1 MWASTVD
8 RLYGVK
14 QTNASSC
21 VQMDLTLSS
30 NLSGTLKAFP
40 PMRLNAVC
48 LIYTQIDGTMPV
60 SSTEYK
66 HGRLHMKFTLII
78 PRLRS
83 GCLLLISPR
92 CASE

>member
-14 QTNASSC
+14 QTTASSC
-21 VQMDLTLSS
+21 VKMDHLSS
-30 NLSGTLKAFP
+30 NLSDTLKAFP

-48 LIYTQIDGTMPV
+48 LIYTQIDETVPV

-66 HGRLHMKFTLII
+66 HGRLHMKFTPII

>member
-21 VQMDLTLSS
+21 VKMDYLSS

-40 PMRLNAVC
+40 PMRLNAGC
-48 LIYTQIDGTMPV
+48 LIYTQIDETMPV

-66 HGRLHMKFTLII
+66 HGRLHMMFTLII

-92 CASE
+92 CVSE